1 MLRLFT
7 MESGGI
13 LMVIL
18 ENMDMGLKVGKCTGM
33 KISCLEMGNYD
44 TP

>member
-18 ENMDMGLKVGKCTGM
+18 ENMDMGLKVGKCTGTQ
-33 KISCLEMGNYD
+33 KSCLEMGNYD